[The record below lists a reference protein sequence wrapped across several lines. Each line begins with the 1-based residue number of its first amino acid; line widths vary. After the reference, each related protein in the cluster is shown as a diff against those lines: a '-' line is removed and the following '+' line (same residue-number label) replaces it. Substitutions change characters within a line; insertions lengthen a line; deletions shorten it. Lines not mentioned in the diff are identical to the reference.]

1 MNTYNSKIKI
11 SSIVYDTTDA
21 NVLINAIAIK
31 KHLSFETQLI
41 VSFSELNRI
50 LNQLQ
55 KLNPLISVSE
65 LFQEERLDQHFSQ
78 YFLDGEQLS
87 NSVLIMD
94 HFVLDSV
101 KKQIRA

>member
-1 MNTYNSKIKI
+1 MSTYNSKIKI

-21 NVLINAIAIK
+21 NVLINAVLFK
-31 KHLSFETQLI
+31 NHLSFETHLI

-55 KLNPLISVSE
+55 KLNPMISVSE

-78 YFLDGEQLS
+78 FFLDGEQL
-87 NSVLIMD
+87 NNNALMID
-94 HFVLDSV
+94 HLVLDSV

>member
-1 MNTYNSKIKI
+1 MSTYNSKIKI
-11 SSIVYDTTDA
+11 SSIVYDSSDA
-21 NVLINAIAIK
+21 NVLINAVSIK
-31 KHLSFETQLI
+31 NHLSFESQLI
-41 VSFSELNRI
+41 VSFSELNRL

-55 KLNPLISVSE
+55 KQNPMISVSE

-78 YFLDGEQLS
+78 FFLDGEQINNNTLM
-87 NSVLIMD
+87 ID